1 MKSFGKGRV
10 QGLGFRVDEEFRQG
24 EGSGFRV

>member
-10 QGLGFRVDEEFRQG
+10 QGLGFRVDEELQQG
-24 EGSGFRV
+24 EGLGPV